1 MKIGLDWGGTKL
13 EAIALDPLTNEEI
26 VRNRVDSPKD
36 NYQKIID
43 TVHNLILETA
53 GKEKNITVGIGMPGS
68 LHPKTGLVQ
77 VSNTKALEGQ
87 DVKNDIEAK
96 LGFEVKIAN
105 DADCLAL
112 SEAVDGAGKDY
123 NSVFAVILGTGVGAG
138 DVIEKK
144 LISGP
149 NKLTGEWGQNPIPG
163 PMDEYEK
170 SVKRHC
176 GRVGAIEVFLS
187 GPGLENWYEFKTNN
201 KKSSRDIVEL
211 YRNENNIALEIMDT
225 YFERTAR
232 AFSSFVNILD
242 PDVIVCGG
250 GMSEINEIYD
260 ILPEKIIPYLASDI
274 FLTPIIKAK
283 HGSSSGVRGAAHLW

>member
-36 NYQKIID
+36 NYQEIID

-138 DVIEKK
+138 YVIEKK